1 MEKIKIEVEFN
12 NYSSRYH
19 AYANRGKFHIC
30 SFWKSDISDLWYF
43 WPAIDSIKYPT
54 KIFIEGVG
62 GAFPMEYLISLCKC
76 VWFLSFGTGELPE
89 IELTRESKRLLK
101 IR

>member
-1 MEKIKIEVEFN
+1 MEKIKIKVEFN

-19 AYANRGKFHIC
+19 AYTNQGKFHIC
-30 SFWKSDISDLWYF
+30 SFWKSGVSDLWYF
-43 WPAIDSIKYPT
+43 WPAIDSIKTPT
-54 KIFIEGVG
+54 KIFIEGLD
-62 GAFPMEYLISLCKC
+62 GAFPVDYLISLSKS

-89 IELTRESKRLLK
+89 AELTRESKRLLG